1 MREEADS
8 AWAEKGALGVR
19 GQGRQ
24 GAAGTKCTLRKKI
37 AQGSARGQCP
47 VVLCE
52 REGGAEGSTEGGG
65 RREDTV
71 QEGGDRYAAPKDR
84 GNQQKL
90 R

>member
-1 MREEADS
+1 M
-8 AWAEKGALGVR
+8 GVG
-19 GQGRQ
+19 GQGRKE
-24 GAAGTKCTLRKKI
+24 ATGTKRSPRKKI
-37 AQGSARGQCP
+37 GQGSARRQCP

-65 RREDTV
+65 RREDTA
-71 QEGGDRYAAPKDR
+71 QEGRDRYAAPKDR